1 MDNYNG
7 SKIVQV
13 VLAVF
18 IGSVLGFVFYNW
30 VKTRIDPIDKS
41 QEIQHVNSVP
51 KIAKRKYIDVCQE
64 SGYLSITSSGRLGK
78 IVIVQKYRWRC
89 IRHLDKQAAPP
100 FAFTKFPSF

>member
-1 MDNYNG
+1 MHLCIKMDNYNG

-30 VKTRIDPIDKS
+30 VKTRIDPIDKF

-51 KIAKRKYIDVCQE
+51 KMSKRK
-64 SGYLSITSSGRLGK
+64 
-78 IVIVQKYRWRC
+78 
-89 IRHLDKQAAPP
+89 
-100 FAFTKFPSF
+100 FTPSLV